1 MLSLFVLDKIK
12 KFFLKFWGYF
22 VIVGIAIVICLFLF
36 KKNSDD
42 SLTFVK
48 RIQDSHNKELEEL
61 NKIRIEELLSYKDN
75 EKKYKEQLI
84 SVEEKHEE
92 SKKIFS
98 ENKKEEVIKII
109 KKYNDKPEELTR
121 KLAEITG
128 FKIVFPEE

>member
-1 MLSLFVLDKIK
+1 MLSLFILDKIK

-22 VIVGIAIVICLFLF
+22 VIAGIAIVICLFLF

-98 ENKKEEVIKII
+98 ENKKEEVIKIT
-109 KKYNDKPEELTR
+109 KKYNDKPEELTK